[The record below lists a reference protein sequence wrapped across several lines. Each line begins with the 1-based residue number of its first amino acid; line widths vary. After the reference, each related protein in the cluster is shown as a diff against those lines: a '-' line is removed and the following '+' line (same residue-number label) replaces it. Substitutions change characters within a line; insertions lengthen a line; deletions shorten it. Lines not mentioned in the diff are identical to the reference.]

1 MRVLLDTFPF
11 IWLTSEPA
19 KLSSNASQILSDQEN
34 EFYLSDASVLE
45 LSLKY
50 NDGSLEMPG
59 TPRRW
64 VNEQV
69 KIWNIRSIGMS
80 REYCYR
86 LAELPYHHD
95 DAIDRILAATA
106 LTEDMYLLTNDEE
119 LSKYPVSILW

>member
-1 MRVLLDTFPF
+1 MKILLDTFPF
-11 IWLTSEPA
+11 VWLTSEPST
-19 KLSSNASQILSDQEN
+19 LSSHASKILSDQDN
-34 EFYLSDASVLE
+34 EFFLSDASVLE

-64 VNEQV
+64 VKEQV
-69 KIWNIRSIGMS
+69 KIWNIKSIGMT

-95 DAIDRILAATA
+95 DAIDRILVATA
-106 LTEDMYLLTNDEE
+106 LAEDMYLLTNEEE

>member
-11 IWLTSEPA
+11 VWLTSEPA
-19 KLSSNASQILSDQEN
+19 RLSSNARQILSDKEN

-50 NDGSLEMPG
+50 NDGSLEMPS

-64 VNEQV
+64 VKEQV
-69 KIWNIRSIGMS
+69 KTWNIRSIGMT

-106 LTEDMYLLTNDEE
+106 LAEDMYLLTNEEE

>member
-1 MRVLLDTFPF
+1 MRILLDTFPF
-11 IWLTSEPA
+11 VWLTSEPT
-19 KLSSNASQILSDQEN
+19 KLSRSAREVLANHDN
-34 EFYLSDASVLE
+34 EFYLSDASILE

-64 VNEQV
+64 VKEQV
-69 KIWNIRSIGMS
+69 KIWNIKSIGMT

-106 LTEDMYLLTNDEE
+106 LAEDLYLLTNEEE

>member
-11 IWLTSEPA
+11 IWLTSEPS
-19 KLSSNASQILSDQEN
+19 KLSRLASEVLSDQGN

-50 NDGSLEMPG
+50 NDGSLEMPS

-64 VNEQV
+64 VKEQV
-69 KIWNIRSIGMS
+69 KIWNIKSIGMT

-95 DAIDRILAATA
+95 DAIDRILATTA
-106 LTEDMYLLTNDEE
+106 LAEDMYLLSNLQETFA
-119 LSKYPVSILW
+119 

>member
-11 IWLTSEPA
+11 IWLTCEPS
-19 KLSSNASQILSDQEN
+19 KLSRLASEVLSDQKN

-50 NDGSLEMPG
+50 NDGSLEMPV

-64 VNEQV
+64 VKEQV
-69 KIWNIRSIGMS
+69 KIWNIKSIGMT

-106 LTEDMYLLTNDEE
+106 LADDLYLLTNEEE

>member
-1 MRVLLDTFPF
+1 MQVLLDTFPF
-11 IWLTSEPA
+11 IWLTSESS
-19 KLSSNASQILSDQEN
+19 KLSRLASEVLSDQGN

-64 VNEQV
+64 VKEQV
-69 KIWNIRSIGMS
+69 KIWNIKSIGMT

-106 LTEDMYLLTNDEE
+106 LAEDLYLLTNEEE

>member
-11 IWLTSEPA
+11 IWLTSEPS
-19 KLSSNASQILSDQEN
+19 KLSILASEVLSDQGN

-64 VNEQV
+64 VREQV
-69 KIWNIRSIGMS
+69 KIWNIKSIGMT

-95 DAIDRILAATA
+95 DAVDRILAATA
-106 LTEDMYLLTNDEE
+106 LAEDMYLLTNEEE

>member
-11 IWLTSEPA
+11 VWLTSEPA
-19 KLSSNASQILSDQEN
+19 RLSSNARQILSDKEN

-50 NDGSLEMPG
+50 NDGSLEMPS

-64 VNEQV
+64 FKEQV
-69 KIWNIRSIGMS
+69 KIWNIRSIGMT

-106 LTEDMYLLTNDEE
+106 LAEDMYLLTNEEE

>member
-1 MRVLLDTFPF
+1 MQVLLDTFPF
-11 IWLTSEPA
+11 IWLTSEPS
-19 KLSSNASQILSDQEN
+19 KLSRLASEVLSDQGN

-64 VNEQV
+64 VKEQV
-69 KIWNIRSIGMS
+69 KIWNIKSIGMT

-106 LTEDMYLLTNDEE
+106 LAEDMYLLTNEE
-119 LSKYPVSILW
+119 VLSKYPVSILW

>member
-1 MRVLLDTFPF
+1 MKVLLDTFPF
-11 IWLTSEPA
+11 VWLTSEPS
-19 KLSSNASQILSDQEN
+19 KLSSLANEVLSNQEN
-34 EFYLSDASVLE
+34 DFYLSDASVLE

-50 NDGSLEMPG
+50 NDGSLEMPS

-64 VNEQV
+64 VKEQV
-69 KIWNIRSIGMS
+69 KIWNIKSIGMT

-106 LTEDMYLLTNDEE
+106 LAEDMYLLTNEEE
-119 LSKYPVSILW
+119 LKKYPVSILW

>member
-11 IWLTSEPA
+11 VWLTSEPA
-19 KLSSNASQILSDQEN
+19 RLSSNASQILSDQEN

-50 NDGSLEMPG
+50 NDGSLEMPS

-64 VNEQV
+64 VKEQV
-69 KIWNIRSIGMS
+69 KIWNIRSIGMT

-106 LTEDMYLLTNDEE
+106 LAEDMYLLTNEEE

>member
-11 IWLTSEPA
+11 IWLTCEPN
-19 KLSSNASQILSDQEN
+19 KLSRLASEVLSDQEN
-34 EFYLSDASVLE
+34 DFYLSDASVLE

-64 VNEQV
+64 VKEQV
-69 KIWNIRSIGMS
+69 KIWNIKSIGMT

-106 LTEDMYLLTNDEE
+106 LAEDMYLLSNEEE